1 MEVEFK
7 DIMNKSQEI
16 EDMLCFCDFENQ
28 ELNKKLLENNFE
40 FENEMVEFQRDL
52 RKFMIKMKEFDVLL
66 IVKESE
72 NQVFENKINEFNKQ
86 KIEFENRIFQ
96 LVNQFV
102 DVEIVRF

>member
-86 KIEFENRIFQ
+86 KIEFEDRIFQ
-96 LVNQFV
+96 LDNQFV

>member
-66 IVKESE
+66 IIKESE

-86 KIEFENRIFQ
+86 KIEFEDRIFQ
-96 LVNQFV
+96 LDNQFV